1 MSIPLFRSL
10 NNAKYLDMVEEYQ
23 IAYKS
28 FKQRR
33 SLTARKAEVYNIK
46 NKFPEKVPVIVERYS
61 KEKIL
66 PRLSKTKFL
75 VPGELALRQFQLI
88 LRARMSLDKSSTMYL
103 LVDGKSILAHSMIMN
118 EVYVDYH
125 DEDGFLYLTYASQE
139 VFG

>member
-1 MSIPLFRSL
+1 MSAPLCGSL
-10 NNAKYLDMVEEYQ
+10 NDAKYVDRGGEYQ

>member
-1 MSIPLFRSL
+1 
-10 NNAKYLDMVEEYQ
+10 MVEEYQ

-46 NKFPEKVPVIVERYS
+46 SKFPEKVPVIVERYG

-103 LVDGKSILAHSMIMN
+103 LVDGKSILAHSMVMN
-118 EVYVDYH
+118 EVYLDYH

-139 VFG
+139 VFGL